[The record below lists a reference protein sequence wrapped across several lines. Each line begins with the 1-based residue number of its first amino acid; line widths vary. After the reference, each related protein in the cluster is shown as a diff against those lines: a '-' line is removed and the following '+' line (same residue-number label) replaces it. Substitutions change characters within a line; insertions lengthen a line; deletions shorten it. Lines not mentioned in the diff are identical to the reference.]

1 MDQASGATSMRD
13 ERGTAS
19 TSPIEEF
26 LIDLHQRVSD
36 VGGGKIA
43 DYIPELGKADAD
55 TFGMALA
62 TVDGETY
69 ATGDAHHLFTIQS
82 VSKPFMYGHAL
93 QHYGRDYV
101 LRHVGVEPTGEA
113 FNSIVLDE
121 VANRP
126 FNPMVNAG
134 AIAVAAL
141 MPGDTAEERIAT
153 MLNLFSDLAGRRL
166 EIDEQVFQSENA
178 SGHRNRAIAYMM
190 LNSGMIERD
199 PIEALD
205 LYFRQCSIT
214 VSCRDLA
221 MMAAT
226 LANDGINP
234 LTGVSVFDPHYV
246 RDVLSV
252 MNSCGMYNYAGQ
264 WSYEVGMPAKSGVS
278 GCIMAVIPG
287 QVGIGVYSPPL
298 DAQGNSVRGIKVCQD
313 ISNEFELHAFNNRT
327 NVRSVIRRVYRGD
340 RVRSSRLRTAQE
352 RELLDAEGVKSAVIE
367 VQGAL
372 YFGTTEQLL
381 RRIAELSET
390 ARYII
395 VDFKRVHLADSS
407 ACKLILRL
415 AHSMRAGQ
423 TELLFAEIA
432 NDGPLAGISR
442 ELAKHETERLLRVF
456 RDVDAALEWCEDQL
470 LSNMLHQNAEPKFAL
485 SELDVFKGLNAE
497 EYRLVETIVNPLIF
511 EKGEVIIREGD
522 QAKLFFV
529 LARGSVSVQIK
540 IPTQTGEKRRRVAS
554 IGPGLTFGEM
564 ALFGGGA
571 RSADVIADEK
581 VICYGFAVQQLKELA
596 GAHPNI
602 MMTIL
607 SNLTRDFS
615 ERLRHANEAIRS
627 LE

>member
-1 MDQASGATSMRD
+1 MVRPTPTPSAW
-13 ERGTAS
+13 
-19 TSPIEEF
+19 
-26 LIDLHQRVSD
+26 
-36 VGGGKIA
+36 
-43 DYIPELGKADAD
+43 
-55 TFGMALA
+55 LA

-298 DAQGNSVRGIKVCQD
+298 DAQGNSVRGIK
-313 ISNEFELHAFNNRT
+313 SART
-327 NVRSVIRRVYRGD
+327 FPTN
-340 RVRSSRLRTAQE
+340 SSCMPSTTAPM
-352 RELLDAEGVKSAVIE
+352 
-367 VQGAL
+367 
-372 YFGTTEQLL
+372 
-381 RRIAELSET
+381 
-390 ARYII
+390 
-395 VDFKRVHLADSS
+395 
-407 ACKLILRL
+407 C
-415 AHSMRAGQ
+415 
-423 TELLFAEIA
+423 
-432 NDGPLAGISR
+432 
-442 ELAKHETERLLRVF
+442 
-456 RDVDAALEWCEDQL
+456 AALSAACTG
-470 LSNMLHQNAEPKFAL
+470 AIAFAR
-485 SELDVFKGLNAE
+485 AACA
-497 EYRLVETIVNPLIF
+497 P
-511 EKGEVIIREGD
+511 
-522 QAKLFFV
+522 
-529 LARGSVSVQIK
+529 
-540 IPTQTGEKRRRVAS
+540 P
-554 IGPGLTFGEM
+554 
-564 ALFGGGA
+564 
-571 RSADVIADEK
+571 RSASCSTSKAPR
-581 VICYGFAVQQLKELA
+581 A
-596 GAHPNI
+596 P
-602 MMTIL
+602 
-607 SNLTRDFS
+607 
-615 ERLRHANEAIRS
+615 
-627 LE
+627 

>member
-1 MDQASGATSMRD
+1 
-13 ERGTAS
+13 
-19 TSPIEEF
+19 
-26 LIDLHQRVSD
+26 
-36 VGGGKIA
+36 
-43 DYIPELGKADAD
+43 
-55 TFGMALA
+55 MALA

-69 ATGDAHHLFTIQS
+69 ATGDADHLFTIQS

-141 MPGDTAEERIAT
+141 MPGDTAQERIGT

-278 GCIMAVIPG
+278 ECIMPS
-287 QVGIGVYSPPL
+287 SP
-298 DAQGNSVRGIKVCQD
+298 
-313 ISNEFELHAFNNRT
+313 
-327 NVRSVIRRVYRGD
+327 
-340 RVRSSRLRTAQE
+340 
-352 RELLDAEGVKSAVIE
+352 
-367 VQGAL
+367 
-372 YFGTTEQLL
+372 
-381 RRIAELSET
+381 
-390 ARYII
+390 
-395 VDFKRVHLADSS
+395 
-407 ACKLILRL
+407 
-415 AHSMRAGQ
+415 
-423 TELLFAEIA
+423 
-432 NDGPLAGISR
+432 
-442 ELAKHETERLLRVF
+442 
-456 RDVDAALEWCEDQL
+456 
-470 LSNMLHQNAEPKFAL
+470 
-485 SELDVFKGLNAE
+485 
-497 EYRLVETIVNPLIF
+497 
-511 EKGEVIIREGD
+511 
-522 QAKLFFV
+522 
-529 LARGSVSVQIK
+529 
-540 IPTQTGEKRRRVAS
+540 
-554 IGPGLTFGEM
+554 
-564 ALFGGGA
+564 A
-571 RSADVIADEK
+571 RSASASIRRRSMRRAIA
-581 VICYGFAVQQLKELA
+581 CAA
-596 GAHPNI
+596 
-602 MMTIL
+602 
-607 SNLTRDFS
+607 S
-615 ERLRHANEAIRS
+615 RS
-627 LE
+627 ARIFPTNSSCMPSTTAPMCAA